1 MKIISLNIEGDKHL
15 ERVLKFL
22 IKQQPDVVC
31 FSEVFEND
39 AYYFASQLNMSY
51 IFAHQ
56 CYRPSLINKDLTVK
70 TFGIALLSK
79 NIISSC
85 THYIIGDERKIPRFQ
100 RSFDLNQKPHNIFL
114 PAIIATISH
123 DKLKY
128 NVTTTHLAV
137 TPEGKTTE
145 YQINHE
151 KNLVQYLS
159 KFSDMIIC
167 GDFNAPRGGEAFS
180 YFAKIYKD
188 NIPPKYV
195 TSLDQNLHRVKGLQR
210 MVDCL
215 FSTKKYKFDRIS
227 LVDDLS
233 DHMAVVGN
241 VEIL

>member
-1 MKIISLNIEGDKHL
+1 MKIVSLNIEGDKHT
-15 ERVLKFL
+15 ERVMEFL

-31 FSEVFEND
+31 LSEVFEDYANYL
-39 AYYFASQLNMSY
+39 ALQLGMSCV
-51 IFAHQ
+51 FAHQ
-56 CYRPSLINKDLTVK
+56 CYRPSLAKKDLTVK
-70 TFGIALLSK
+70 TFGVALLSI
-79 NIISSC
+79 NIIANHI
-85 THYIIGDERKIPRFQ
+85 HYIVGDEHKIPCFH
-100 RSFDLNQKPHNIFL
+100 RSFNLNQKPHNIFI
-114 PAIIATISH
+114 PAIIATIFH
-123 DKLKY
+123 NGLKY
-128 NVTTTHLAV
+128 NITTTHLSV
-137 TPEGKTTE
+137 TPDGKTTE

-151 KNLVQYLS
+151 KDLVRYLN

-188 NIPPKYV
+188 NIPKKYT

-215 FSTKKYKFDRIS
+215 FSTEKYKFNEVS
-227 LVDDLS
+227 LIDGIS